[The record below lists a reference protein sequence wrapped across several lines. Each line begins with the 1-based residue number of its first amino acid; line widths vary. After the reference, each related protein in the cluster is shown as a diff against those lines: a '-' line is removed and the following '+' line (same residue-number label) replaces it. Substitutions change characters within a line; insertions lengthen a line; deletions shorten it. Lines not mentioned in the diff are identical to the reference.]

1 MNAAT
6 APVAVAAVPRGREPN
21 AIWLR
26 EMRQSARLART
37 PWVLFGLSISLSLL
51 MCSIGGL
58 AATSQT
64 TPAAIGEAL
73 FQVFFSLAYMVVVV
87 VGPAVA
93 ANAVASEREGRTW
106 EAVQLTGLRPQDI
119 ARGKFMAAY
128 TTIALYIVVL
138 APVGALSFLF
148 GGVTATEVVVAFAF
162 LFLVAGLAVAFGLA
176 VSSLM
181 SSLRGAI
188 VVTLMLAI
196 ATGPVLYFIGG
207 FGASFAIHEV
217 WNEIPE
223 AFPIWLPLAYSRAP
237 FGLEYLLLL
246 VAVPLLVVTAPARFF
261 YETTIANMSSEADDR
276 STGLKRWY
284 LFCTPLVAIACTVPT
299 IVADDDDARMLLSIT
314 GMCILAL
321 HLAFCAF
328 LFAGEPP
335 GPSRRVRIHWDREQA
350 GLLRRFLGPGL
361 PKTEMLVATLGFVCV
376 WLLAFGD
383 MALVQFFSSPGKTTK
398 HLEQIFFFALYT
410 AGFFVFTTGLTAWLR
425 SRGQTPWVARM
436 VAAALLFLISAGPW
450 MVAAIGGAVTQRHG
464 DDWLVIGAP
473 SPFFALYV
481 TGWLDRSSH
490 AASDMPVVEIGA
502 ACSLLW
508 GLLGMALLGAAAHRC
523 RGVMREHDAA
533 VQAAEAALRAGEA
546 TLP

>member
-6 APVAVAAVPRGREPN
+6 APAAVAAPRGREPN

-58 AATSQT
+58 AASSNT
-64 TPAAIGEAL
+64 TPASIGSAL
-73 FQVFFSLAYMVVVV
+73 FQVFFSLAYLVVVV

-106 EAVQLTGLRPQDI
+106 EAVQLTGLRPQDV

-162 LFLVAGLAVAFGLA
+162 LFLIAGLAVAFGLA

-207 FGASFAIHEV
+207 FSSSFAIHAV
-217 WNEIPE
+217 WNEVPE

-246 VAVPLLVVTAPARFF
+246 VAVPLLVVTAPAWFL

-284 LFCTPLVAIACTVPT
+284 LFITPLVAVACTVPT
-299 IVADDDDARMLLSIT
+299 IVADDDDARMMLSIA
-314 GMCILAL
+314 GMCVLAL

-335 GPSRRVRIHWDREQA
+335 GPSRRVRVHWDRDRA

-361 PKTEMLVATLGFVCV
+361 PKTAMLVATLGFVCV
-376 WLLAFGD
+376 WILAFGD
-383 MALVQFFSSPGKTTK
+383 MALVQFFASPGKTTK

-410 AGFFVFTTGLTAWLR
+410 AGFFVFMTGLTAWLR

-436 VAAALLFLISAGPW
+436 VAAALLFLVSAGPW
-450 MVAAIGGAVTQRHG
+450 VVAAIGGALTQRHG

-481 TGWLDRSSH
+481 TGWLESSSH
-490 AASDMPVVEIGA
+490 ASSDMPIVEISA

-508 GLLGMALLGAAAHRC
+508 GLLGMAFIGAAAHRC
-523 RGVMREHDAA
+523 RVVVREHDAA
-533 VQAAEAALRAGEA
+533 VQAAEAALRAGDG
-546 TLP
+546 TPP